1 MPGETPFVSDLS
13 VDAPP
18 PPGLAQAV
26 GVLLDLGRQARAARN
41 VDELAFLAVNE
52 THRLSPYRQAALWL
66 DGPGVRSLSG
76 VLQPE
81 ANAPYLLWL
90 NRLCTE
96 LARGP
101 AGTRQVTATD
111 VDAQHEGDWDSWL
124 PSQALWLPWPAGE
137 NPSLQPAGGL
147 LLARD
152 LGWSDAEIALLEEWL
167 SVWQHARQ
175 ARCLPRRAGWA
186 AWRLLLSGAG
196 DAVVT
201 RSWWPRPWLRWT
213 ALAAALLLVPVR
225 LTVLAPGELVPSHP
239 AIIRA
244 PLEGVIETF
253 LVQPNQAVRRN
264 QPLFSFDEALIRSRL
279 AVASESLATA
289 EAELR
294 QTTQQALGDARAKSQ
309 LGGLVGA
316 IEEKRASVDYL
327 REQVQ
332 RARVLSPADG
342 MALFDDPSE
351 WIGRPVAIGE
361 RVMRIV
367 EPGAIEVEAWL
378 PLGDAIPL
386 EPGALVK
393 LYLAASPLSPVQA
406 QVRYMAHDAVARPDG
421 SYAYRVRAT
430 LSAATAHRVGLKGTA
445 KLEGGW
451 VPLVYWALRR
461 PLATVR
467 MTLLW

>member
-1 MPGETPFVSDLS
+1 MSGDPQFVTGLAAD
-13 VDAPP
+13 PP
-18 PPGLAQAV
+18 PSPGLAQAV
-26 GVLLDLGRQARAARN
+26 GVLLELGRQARAARN

-90 NRLCTE
+90 NRLCGE
-96 LARGP
+96 LAGGP
-101 AGTRQVTATD
+101 AGTRQVTAAD
-111 VDAQHEGDWDSWL
+111 VDAQHWDDWGDWL
-124 PSQALWLPWPAGE
+124 PGQLLWLPWPAGA

-152 LGWSDAEIALLEEWL
+152 LGWSDGEIALLEEWL
-167 SVWQHARQ
+167 AVWQHARQ
-175 ARCLPRRAGWA
+175 ARCLPHRASWTA
-186 AWRLLLSGAG
+186 LRLLLSGAG
-196 DAVVT
+196 DAVT
-201 RSWWPRPWLRWT
+201 PSWWPRPWLRWT

-253 LVQPNQAVRRN
+253 LVQPNQVVRRN

-279 AVASESLATA
+279 AVASESRATA

-294 QTTQQALGDARAKSQ
+294 QTTQQALGDARAKAQ
-309 LGGLVGA
+309 LGNLVGA
-316 IEEKRASVDYL
+316 IEEKRASVGYL

-342 MALFDDPSE
+342 VALFDDPSE
-351 WIGRPVAIGE
+351 WIGRPVTIGE

-367 EPGAIEVEAWL
+367 ETGATEVEAWL

-393 LYLAASPLSPVQA
+393 LYLSASPLAPVEA
-406 QVRYMAHDAVARPDG
+406 RVRYMAHDAVPRPDG

-430 LSAATAHRVGLKGTA
+430 LATETAHRVGLKGTA